1 MNRQQR
7 RLGIPEPRRV
17 NGQIATRT
25 EFYKTELFN
34 QIKGIFEVEK
44 PEEWPLDYILNLL
57 IHSGYVI
64 IADTPAGVI
73 PIKGS
78 PYGYNFWDYPT
89 KVRVTA
95 PILNSFSRKLGVG
108 AEIVYLER
116 TRYRNYYSF
125 NRLVEIYA
133 YKLAAVDAAIDMNLF
148 NSRLAY
154 IVEAESKGQ
163 AETIKAMYED
173 ISEGKPLVV
182 YRSDAISKNGFQ
194 VAFNNLKQN
203 YIADQL
209 QDSKRTIMN
218 EFLTLIG
225 INNANTDK
233 RERLIVNEVE
243 ANNIELA
250 CNIAEWKK
258 NLELT
263 CAKVNSLFP
272 GINFNIRLR
281 FDPMEIREDSSTVEQ
296 EGADKNEST

>member
-1 MNRQQR
+1 MNRRHR
-7 RLGIPEPRRV
+7 RLGNVEPRRV

-44 PEEWPLDYILNLL
+44 PDDWPLDYILNLL

-64 IADTPAGVI
+64 IADTHAGVI

-95 PILNSFSRKLGVG
+95 PILNSFSRKLGET

-125 NRLVEIYA
+125 NRLVDIYA

-163 AETIKAMYED
+163 AETIKSIYED
-173 ISEGKPLVV
+173 ISEGNPLVV

-194 VAFNNLKQN
+194 VSFNNLKQN

-250 CNIAEWKK
+250 CNIAEWKA

-263 CAKVNSLFP
+263 CAKVNELFP
-272 GINFNIRLR
+272 RINFNIRLR
-281 FDPMEIREDSSTVEQ
+281 FDPMKIKESSTVEQ
-296 EGADKNEST
+296 EGVDKNEST

>member
-263 CAKVNSLFP
+263 CAKVNALFP

-281 FDPMEIREDSSTVEQ
+281 FDPMEIREGSSTVEQ